1 MSNILS
7 VITGLTVEIQ
17 DGVLKYI
24 GGKSTF
30 PVTIRLSDYCNEIQ
44 DNAFHFI
51 GETNITF
58 VFDDRLKLSNIGLL
72 GYSTIDI
79 TNLSN
84 PHTAESLYKKY
95 LSDNL
100 EFSTIKVKDNIDRKL
115 KILYEMI
122 PYFSSIIED
131 KDILKALV
139 DKIIANLQCYGTILE
154 IDVMRHRPITGI
166 VLAYLLVANNADRLG
181 NDYNYLKFLVNH
193 SEYSTSIG
201 TFIEDLLRS
210 YNNGDSTYTIPV
222 FKEVT

>member
-7 VITGLTVEIQ
+7 VVTGLTVEIQ

-24 GGKSTF
+24 GGNSTS

-58 VFDDRLKLSNIGLL
+58 VLDDKLKLGNIGQL
-72 GYSTIDI
+72 GYSIIDI

-84 PHTAESLYKKY
+84 SHIVESLYKKY
-95 LSDNL
+95 LSDDL
-100 EFSTIKVKDNIDRKL
+100 EFSPIRIKDRLDRKL

-122 PYFSSIIED
+122 PYISSVVEH

-139 DKIIANLQCYGTILE
+139 DKVIVNLQCYGTILE
-154 IDVMRHRPITGI
+154 IDVLRHRPITGS
-166 VLAYLLVANNADRLG
+166 VLAYLIVANNADRLG
-181 NDYNYLKFLVNH
+181 NDYIYLEFLINH
-193 SEYSTSIG
+193 SEYSTSIHS
-201 TFIEDLLRS
+201 FIEDLLRS
-210 YNNGDSTYTIPV
+210 YKNGDSTYTIPML
-222 FKEVT
+222 KEVT